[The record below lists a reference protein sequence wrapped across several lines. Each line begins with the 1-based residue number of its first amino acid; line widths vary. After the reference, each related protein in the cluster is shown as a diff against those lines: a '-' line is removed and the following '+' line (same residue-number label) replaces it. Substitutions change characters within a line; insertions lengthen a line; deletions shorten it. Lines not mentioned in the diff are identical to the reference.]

1 MQSIYKLSF
10 LLLLI
15 FSSTHF
21 SLGQV
26 ISGRSNPIAFKIKT
40 EDFEFKTSKIYAVIV
55 GVSQYQ
61 DPNIKDL
68 KYADADAQLY
78 YDFLR
83 SAKGGSVPEKN
94 ITLLLNEKAT
104 RGNIIKALNNQF
116 KGAFEEDLVIIYIAS
131 HGLPSS
137 RGNKLFFLG
146 TDTDRDNLE
155 GSAVAQSEFDEAI
168 NSSRAQKKVWIADA
182 CHSGT
187 VVSTQ
192 TAIVGGT
199 MRGEREIA
207 EATMVNRLLANVASA
222 QESFI
227 VLSASSAGETS
238 VEAPQ
243 WGGGHGVFTYHLVEG
258 LKGAADENKNSL
270 VDIREIYE
278 YVRTKVSEDTGRKQ
292 YPLLNGRYAKKF
304 PMSVVLD

>member
-1 MQSIYKLSF
+1 MKSFYKVIFS
-10 LLLLI
+10 LLL
-15 FSSTHF
+15 FSTGSYAQQ
-21 SLGQV
+21 GPQV
-26 ISGRSNPIAFKIKT
+26 LSSRSNPVSIKVKS
-40 EDFEFKTSKIYAVIV
+40 EDVEFKTSKVYALII
-55 GVSQYQ
+55 GVSEYD
-61 DPNIKDL
+61 DPKIKDL

-83 SAKGGSVPEKN
+83 SPQGGSVPEKN
-94 ITLLLNEKAT
+94 ITLLTNKKAT
-104 RGNIIKALNNQF
+104 RANIIKALNHQF
-116 KGAFEEDLVIIYIAS
+116 NDAFEEDLVIVYIAC
-131 HGLPSS
+131 HGLPTK

-146 TDTDRDNLE
+146 SDTDRENLE
-155 GSAVAQSEFDEAI
+155 GSAVSQNEFDEAI

-187 VVSTQ
+187 VVSTE
-192 TAIVGGT
+192 TAIVGGN

-222 QESFI
+222 QASFI

-258 LKGAADENKNSL
+258 LKGAADENKNKL

-278 YVRTKVSEDTGRKQ
+278 YVRTKVSDDTGKKQ

-304 PMSVVLD
+304 PMSVVL

>member
-1 MQSIYKLSF
+1 MQLIYKLAF
-10 LLLLI
+10 LLLVI
-15 FSSTHF
+15 VSSNAICW
-21 SLGQV
+21 GQV
-26 ISGRSNPIAFKIKT
+26 ISGRSNPVSFKIKT
-40 EDFEFKTSKIYAVIV
+40 EDFDFKASKIYAVII

-61 DPNIKDL
+61 DSNIKDL
-68 KYADADAQLY
+68 KYAHADAQLY

-83 SAKGGSVPEKN
+83 SPQGGSVPEKN
-94 ITLLLNEKAT
+94 ISLLLNEKAT

-116 KGAFEEDLVIIYIAS
+116 KEAFEEDLVIIYIAS

-146 TDTDRDNLE
+146 TDTESDNLE
-155 GSAVAQSEFDEAI
+155 GSAVSQAEFDEAI
-168 NSSRAQKKVWIADA
+168 NTSRAQKKVWIADA

-187 VVSTQ
+187 VVGTE
-192 TAIVGGT
+192 TAFAGGT

-207 EATMVNRLLANVASA
+207 EATMVNRLLSNMASTQA
-222 QESFI
+222 SFI

-243 WGGGHGVFTYHLVEG
+243 WGGGHGVFTYYFVEG
-258 LKGAADENKNSL
+258 LKGAADENKNRL

-278 YVRTKVSEDTGRKQ
+278 YVRTKVSEETNRKQ